1 MKPFAEL
8 RQYIETH
15 EAELTAA
22 AEDPAAFTRELAA
35 LKRDWQS
42 GDDPDQLAAQTE
54 RVLRKHPSV
63 WAKLETP
70 APAPVAPSA
79 ATPAPAAG
87 EPQGATSMNEGKPS
101 QSVLDRLAI
110 WDKQLATAKE
120 AITGCLGITIVLA
133 TLIAATV
140 ALLAVFTVGN
150 EKVWAAAKDILV
162 LLIGLVGVVL
172 GYYFGR
178 LPGEARADKAEAEAK
193 ATRSSLDRTLTEVR
207 TVLEDQGVDLTRG
220 GPEGGV
226 SLTEKQT
233 ERLRRLLDEAQ

>member
-8 RQYIETH
+8 RQYIEAH
-15 EAELTAA
+15 EAELIAA
-22 AEDPAAFTRELAA
+22 AEDPAVFTRELAA
-35 LKRDWQS
+35 LKGDWQS

-54 RVLRKHPSV
+54 RVLRRHPSV
-63 WAKLETP
+63 WAKIEAATTVPVEPPVPAPTP
-70 APAPVAPSA
+70 AA
-79 ATPAPAAG
+79 A
-87 EPQGATSMNEGKPS
+87 EPEGAKPMNEGKPS

-140 ALLAVFTVGN
+140 ALLAVFTAGN

-220 GPEGGV
+220 GPVGGV
-226 SLTEKQT
+226 SLTETQT
-233 ERLRRLLDEAQ
+233 ERLRRLLSEER

>member
-1 MKPFAEL
+1 MMQPFPAL

-22 AEDPAAFTRELAA
+22 AEDQATFARELAA
-35 LKRDWQS
+35 LKDYWQS
-42 GDDPDQLAAQTE
+42 DDDPNLLAAETE
-54 RVLRKHPSV
+54 RVLRRHPAV
-63 WAKLETP
+63 WAKIAPPTPAPVEPP
-70 APAPVAPSA
+70 APAPP
-79 ATPAPAAG
+79 PAAA
-87 EPQGATSMNEGKPS
+87 EPQGATPMNENKLS

-110 WDKQLATAKE
+110 WDKQLAAAKE
-120 AITGCLGITIVLA
+120 AVAGCLGITIVLA

-178 LPGEARADKAEAEAK
+178 VPGEARADKAEADAK
-193 ATRSSLDRTLTEVR
+193 ATRSSLDRALTEVR

-220 GPEGGV
+220 AERGIT
-226 SLTEKQT
+226 LTPQQT
-233 ERLRRLLDEAQ
+233 ERLRNLLRAEQ

>member
-1 MKPFAEL
+1 MKPFTEL

-15 EAELTAA
+15 EAELRAA
-22 AEDPAAFTRELAA
+22 AEDPATFARELAA

-42 GDDPDQLAAQTE
+42 GDDPEQLAHQTE
-54 RVLRKHPSV
+54 RVLRKYPSV
-63 WAKLETP
+63 WAKIAPPT
-70 APAPVAPSA
+70 PAPVAPSA

-87 EPQGATSMNEGKPS
+87 EPQGATPMNEGKPS

-120 AITGCLGITIVLA
+120 AVTGCLGLMIVFA
-133 TLIAATV
+133 TLLAATI
-140 ALLAVFTVGN
+140 AMIAVFTVGDD
-150 EKVWAAAKDILV
+150 KVWVAAKDILV

-220 GPEGGV
+220 GPAGGV
-226 SLTEKQT
+226 GLTNQQV
-233 ERLRRLLDEAQ
+233 ERLRGLLRAER

>member
-1 MKPFAEL
+1 MP
-8 RQYIETH
+8 
-15 EAELTAA
+15 
-22 AEDPAAFTRELAA
+22 
-35 LKRDWQS
+35 
-42 GDDPDQLAAQTE
+42 
-54 RVLRKHPSV
+54 
-63 WAKLETP
+63 
-70 APAPVAPSA
+70 
-79 ATPAPAAG
+79 
-87 EPQGATSMNEGKPS
+87 EGHPS

-178 LPGEARADKAEAEAK
+178 MPGEARADKAEAEAK

-207 TVLEDQGVDLTRG
+207 TVLEDQGVDLARG
-220 GPEGGV
+220 GPARGV
-226 SLTEKQT
+226 GLTDQQVA
-233 ERLRRLLDEAQ
+233 RLRGLLRQER